1 MIIFTDG
8 KGLHQN
14 KAQPKLLE
22 NHNSKLARNNL
33 LIRFKESR
41 PSVNIHLLKFVCF
54 GLFRVFYF

>member
-33 LIRFKESR
+33 CDQ
-41 PSVNIHLLKFVCF
+41 V
-54 GLFRVFYF
+54 

>member
-22 NHNSKLARNNL
+22 IQNWQEIIFV
-33 LIRFKESR
+33 IRFKESR
-41 PSVNIHLLKFVCF
+41 PSVIIDLLKFACF